1 MSMTS
6 LDLIKRITLA
16 AAVAGLAACATPPGG
31 ATPEQAAETAQPA
44 AAPVEA
50 APVPAAVQPALV
62 GNYVGKWI
70 VDGLGQSG
78 KAELKITGV
87 DGNKITG
94 EATWFD
100 TPFGDLTEP
109 IEKSEIK
116 ADGSI
121 YVHHANNAEYLLKP
135 QGKRLVG
142 NFKYE
147 VYTGT
152 LDVDKQ

>member
-16 AAVAGLAACATPPGG
+16 AAVAGLAACATQPAGPT
-31 ATPEQAAETAQPA
+31 ADKAAETAQP
-44 AAPVEA
+44 VEA
-50 APVPAAVQPALV
+50 APAPAVPAAAEQPALV

-78 KAELKITGV
+78 KAELKITAV
-87 DGNKITG
+87 DGNKIKG